1 MQLKKEL
8 TFKKAGFI
16 MIPYEL
22 GSLRE
27 KYADASS
34 KEALYIKKMIEDT
47 IEVLKLCDQNEY
59 YYADMITRNL
69 CRIIELTEK
78 LHVKE
83 MREVQENTVQI
94 EQAEPRLY
102 GWVSKPQ
109 LRDIQFQNG
118 EALLRAFYNHYK
130 EPEQVDYM
138 EISRA
143 LEAGRKELVNPTMKD
158 YAARINTFSGPKYL
172 GEMFTPQQM
181 GGMDPVLFTYE
192 NIELILATFKT
203 RDENGEIV
211 KQRVNIRSALR
222 RLNEFK
228 QYTEQ

>member
-8 TFKKAGFI
+8 TFKKAGII

-22 GSLRE
+22 GRLRE
-27 KYADASS
+27 KYAVASS

-109 LRDIQFQNG
+109 QRDIQFQNG

-192 NIELILATFKT
+192 NIELILAIFKT

-228 QYTEQ
+228 QHAEQ

>member
-1 MQLKKEL
+1 
-8 TFKKAGFI
+8 

-22 GSLRE
+22 GFLRE

-34 KEALYIKKMIEDT
+34 KEALYIKKMIDDT
-47 IEVLKLCDQNEY
+47 VELLKLCDQNEY

-69 CRIIELTEK
+69 CRIIEITEK
-78 LHVKE
+78 LHIKE
-83 MREVQENTVQI
+83 MREAKESSAQI
-94 EQAEPRLY
+94 AQPAHRLHEWIGMKERCGEQFR
-102 GWVSKPQ
+102 
-109 LRDIQFQNG
+109 NG
-118 EALLRAFYNHYK
+118 EELLRAFYNHYK
-130 EPEQVDYM
+130 DPGQVDYL
-138 EISRA
+138 EIGSA
-143 LEAGRKELVNPTMKD
+143 IESGRRDLVNPTMKD

-203 RDENGEIV
+203 RDDNGEIV

-228 QYTEQ
+228 HACQMG

>member
-1 MQLKKEL
+1 
-8 TFKKAGFI
+8 

-22 GSLRE
+22 GCLRE
-27 KYADASS
+27 KYAEAST

-47 IEVLKLCDQNEY
+47 IEVLKLCDQHEY

-69 CRIIELTEK
+69 CRIIEITEK
-78 LHVKE
+78 LHIKEMLAVKE
-83 MREVQENTVQI
+83 NSIQIVQPEHHLHQWIGVT
-94 EQAEPRLY
+94 EQRGE
-102 GWVSKPQ
+102 
-109 LRDIQFQNG
+109 QFPNG
-118 EALLRAFYNHYK
+118 QELLRAFYNHYK

-138 EISRA
+138 EISSA
-143 LEAGRKELVNPTMKD
+143 VESGRKDLVNPTMKD

-172 GEMFTPQQM
+172 GEMFTYQQM

-203 RDENGEIV
+203 RDDNGQIV

-228 QYTEQ
+228 HVYRMG